1 VRARVERLLGWLRG
15 VTWIDHH
22 RRAWAR
28 AGGLRFTRWAAGM
41 ALFGYLAV
49 FPLLVLT
56 FIVFGFVLSHAP
68 GVRSEVETFLRE
80 SLPLLFDPQGGQAPV
95 DIAEVARTTVSA
107 GVVAVVA
114 LLYAGLGWV
123 GATLEGV
130 RRMQGAL
137 RRPGSFV
144 VLKLQDSA
152 ALVAMGTVLLAALVG
167 AVVVKATGSSVLESV
182 GWAGGSAWLLQL
194 SAALISGLLLLL
206 TVAALYAFA
215 WWHRPGRRWGVV
227 LRGSFMTS
235 VTLALMLQLSFL
247 LVGRTLGNPV
257 YGTLALAAALLL
269 FLYFS
274 SAVLLYVACWVAVV
288 EGAPETLEEVAYGAR
303 SRGGTVVLPAVS
315 EVQTDGDAAATSP
328 RG

>member
-1 VRARVERLLGWLRG
+1 MRARADRLLARLEG

-41 ALFGYLAV
+41 ALFGYLAI

-56 FIVFGFVLSHAP
+56 FIVFGLVLSNAP
-68 GVRSEVETFLRE
+68 GVRSDVESFLTE

-95 DIAEVARTTVSA
+95 DIEEVARTTLGA

-123 GATLEGV
+123 DATLEGV

-137 RRPGSFV
+137 RRPGNV
-144 VLKLQDSA
+144 VVVKLQDSA
-152 ALVAMGTVLLAALVG
+152 SLLAMGTVLLAALVG
-167 AVVVKATGSSVLESV
+167 AVLVKATGSSVLESV
-182 GWAGGSAWLLQL
+182 GWSGGSAWLLQL
-194 SAALISGLLLLL
+194 SAALISGLLLML

-215 WWHRPGRRWGVV
+215 WWRRPHRRWWVV
-227 LRGSFMTS
+227 LRGALMTS

-247 LVGRTLGNPV
+247 LVGRTLSNPV

-288 EGAPETLEEVAYGAR
+288 EGAPETLEEVAYRAR
-303 SRGGTVVLPAVS
+303 GTGGTVVLPTVS
-315 EVQTDGDAAATSP
+315 EGRTDVDAAATTP
-328 RG
+328 RA